1 MYYFIL
7 SLLFVTS
14 SHANTKTELNQNSK
28 PLPHSYVS
36 ANNSYQGGVYSKS
49 IDFYKDYLDGCKK
62 AECDTAKRLF
72 AIDMLGT
79 IYIRHM
85 NDPETLIS
93 YYESYKKVIKLND
106 AVADEID
113 DWIGASQDYM
123 SVKTLANKVSG
134 PEKLIE
140 LGNKYFKKGQGKKKY
155 PMDRSGNPYLSIASS
170 YYLQYI
176 YKFDSQKKIDEAL
189 LRMGIIRSTL
199 WQDKNFWTQNHY
211 LKETIRRFPGTT
223 IAKEAY
229 KTLEIELKASYTGS
243 GGDFTPPSQVILLK
257 YFKEIANGKF
267 EQQPVKAK
275 KLN

>member
-1 MYYFIL
+1 
-7 SLLFVTS
+7 V
-14 SHANTKTELNQNSK
+14 NQ
-28 PLPHSYVS
+28 PLKALPDNYVS
-36 ANNSYQGGVYSKS
+36 ANTSYHGGVYSKS
-49 IDFYKDYLDGCKK
+49 IDLYKDFLDSCKK
-62 AECDTAKRLF
+62 TECDTAKRLF

-85 NDPETLIS
+85 NDPDSLIT
-93 YYESYKKVIKLND
+93 YYESYKKGIKLND

-113 DWIGASQDYM
+113 DWIGASQDYK
-123 SVKTLANKVSG
+123 SIKSLANKVSG
-134 PEKLIE
+134 AEKLIE
-140 LGNKYFKKGQGKKKY
+140 LGNKYFKIGQEKKKY
-155 PMDRSGNPYLSIASS
+155 PMDRRGNPYLSIASS

-176 YKFDSQKKIDEAL
+176 YKFDSQKRIDQAL

-199 WQDKNFWTQNHY
+199 WQDKNLWTQNHY

-229 KTLEIELKASYTGS
+229 QTLELELKASYTGS

-267 EQQPVKAK
+267 EKQKIKAK
-275 KLN
+275 KLH